1 MPLGVGGSTACR
13 LSFADGRARMRAG
26 AKGVPL
32 QRRPVVGVEAGGPGL
47 GAPKAAQEQAR
58 MTRDVLDRL
67 LATRSSHRLAEIC
80 DCAVALA
87 PSDPTSPTLRCLAIQ
102 RGRPRPVSQTRR
114 GECFLS
120 ARWANSWSVGPGSPG
135 HRPQESG
142 GGKESVSAAVDQ
154 PHSQA
159 AVRVGWT
166 VCGGFCRTWSEIGG
180 RGCAPEHPV
189 ALDDAT
195 AAAAFGAAGA
205 WLQK

>member
-1 MPLGVGGSTACR
+1 M
-13 LSFADGRARMRAG
+13 
-26 AKGVPL
+26 

-47 GAPKAAQEQAR
+47 GAPTAAQEQAR

-67 LATRSSHRLAEIC
+67 LATCSSHRLADIC
-80 DCAVALA
+80 DRAAALA
-87 PSDPTSPTLRCLAIQ
+87 LSDPTSPTLRCLAIQ

-114 GECFLS
+114 GGCFLW
-120 ARWANSWSVGPGSPG
+120 ARWANGWSVGPGSPG

-142 GGKESVSAAVDQ
+142 GRESVSAAVDQ

-159 AVRVGWT
+159 AVRAGWT
-166 VCGGFCRTWSEIGG
+166 GCDGVCRTWSEIGVLNG
-180 RGCAPEHPV
+180 GCAPEHPV